1 MSKEVIYIIA
11 ALGAF
16 GMYLSLVT
24 KVVNAL

>member
-1 MSKEVIYIIA
+1 MDKEIIYIIA

-24 KVVNAL
+24 KIVDAL